1 MNRTNTLAPATEQGH
16 GTDVITIGGYAAFIA
31 AIVAFSTTV
40 TWVCVSPVPVMF
52 DGGVATPFLYGV
64 LTTIGLSLLA
74 TFLSYRAIKL
84 DTERIHTYDTI

>member
-1 MNRTNTLAPATEQGH
+1 MNHTDTLTPATKQGH
-16 GTDVITIGGYAAFIA
+16 DIDFISIGGYVAFIA

-64 LTTIGLSLLA
+64 IATIGLSLLA
-74 TFLSYRAIKL
+74 ITLTYLDTKL
-84 DTERIHTYDTI
+84 DTERVRAYDTI

>member
-1 MNRTNTLAPATEQGH
+1 MNRTDTPTPATKQGH
-16 GTDVITIGGYAAFIA
+16 NIDVITIGEYVAFIA

-64 LTTIGLSLLA
+64 IATIGLSLLA
-74 TFLSYRAIKL
+74 ITLTYLDTKL
-84 DTERIHTYDTI
+84 DTERVRAYDTI

>member
-1 MNRTNTLAPATEQGH
+1 MNRTNTLTSATEQGH
-16 GTDVITIGGYAAFIA
+16 NIDVITIGGYAAFIA

-64 LTTIGLSLLA
+64 IATISLSLLA
-74 TFLSYRAIKL
+74 ITLTYLDTKL
-84 DTERIHTYDTI
+84 DTERVRAYDTI

>member
-1 MNRTNTLAPATEQGH
+1 MNHTDTLTPATKQGH
-16 GTDVITIGGYAAFIA
+16 DIDFISIGGYVAFIA

-52 DGGVATPFLYGV
+52 DGNVANPFLYGV

-74 TFLSYRAIKL
+74 TFLSYRAFKL

>member
-1 MNRTNTLAPATEQGH
+1 MNRTNTLTPATEQGH
-16 GTDVITIGGYAAFIA
+16 GTDVIAIGGYAAFIA

-64 LTTIGLSLLA
+64 LATIGLSLLA
-74 TFLSYRAIKL
+74 IALSYRAIKL
-84 DTERIHTYDTI
+84 DTERIRTYDTT

>member
-1 MNRTNTLAPATEQGH
+1 MNRTDTPTPATKQGH
-16 GTDVITIGGYAAFIA
+16 NIDVITIGRYVAFIA

-64 LTTIGLSLLA
+64 IATIGLSLLA
-74 TFLSYRAIKL
+74 IALTYLDTKL
-84 DTERIHTYDTI
+84 DTERVRAYDTI

>member
-1 MNRTNTLAPATEQGH
+1 MNRTNTLTSATEQGY
-16 GTDVITIGGYAAFIA
+16 GTDVIAIGGYAAFIA

-40 TWVCVSPVPVMF
+40 TWVCVSPMPVMF
-52 DGGVATPFLYGV
+52 DGDVATPFIYGV

-74 TFLSYRAIKL
+74 IALSHRAIKL

>member
-1 MNRTNTLAPATEQGH
+1 MNRTNTLTPATEQGY
-16 GTDVITIGGYAAFIA
+16 GTDVIAIGGYAAFIA

-64 LTTIGLSLLA
+64 IATIGLSLLA
-74 TFLSYRAIKL
+74 IALTYLDTKL
-84 DTERIHTYDTI
+84 DTERVRAYDTI

>member
-1 MNRTNTLAPATEQGH
+1 MNRTNTLTPATEQGH

-52 DGGVATPFLYGV
+52 DGNVATPFLYGV

-74 TFLSYRAIKL
+74 LVLLCLAFKL
-84 DTERIHTYDTI
+84 DTERIRTYDAI

>member
-1 MNRTNTLAPATEQGH
+1 MNRTNTLTSATEQGY
-16 GTDVITIGGYAAFIA
+16 GTNVIAIGGYAAFIA

-64 LTTIGLSLLA
+64 IATIGLSLLA
-74 TFLSYRAIKL
+74 ITLTYLDTKL
-84 DTERIHTYDTI
+84 DTERIRAYDTI